1 MIVVRLLLATFLV
14 LVLLGPYA
22 GTLFLLAATAVWLL
36 LWAVMPGRAEPLE
49 RREAGTRLGPVTGAR
64 RR

>member
-1 MIVVRLLLATFLV
+1 MIIFRLLLATFLV

-36 LWAVMPGRAEPLE
+36 LWVVMAGKPEPVKGRRPGHSRG
-49 RREAGTRLGPVTGAR
+49 R
-64 RR
+64 